1 MVLSGVPPFL
11 LFSCKWK
18 PTIHNLSIFVYLKQN
33 FVHPLMRFVRASDL
47 ETTQLQD
54 DLTPVSRAP
63 RRGGNTVYE
72 SIRQDIVEGRLAA
85 GARLKVGELADRY
98 QTSTNPVREALQQ
111 LRGEGFVLF
120 TPNRGARVRPIDDDF
135 VRDIY
140 EITNLLEPYMTRW
153 FVGYVTDD
161 DIQRMEALQAE
172 IEALGFDDP
181 EAYSRLDEQFHRIVY
196 DKHYNRHAVNLWW
209 RHREILRAIGRRF
222 PFSRA
227 RRQAIRVEHRA
238 LVESIK
244 RHDAD
249 GAAGVI
255 SRHVEGS
262 GRHLIEHM
270 RAART
275 IRGQGLWPLGGAPP
289 PASEDQRA

>member
-1 MVLSGVPPFL
+1 MYSEAGFCA
-11 LFSCKWK
+11 SADA
-18 PTIHNLSIFVYLKQN
+18 
-33 FVHPLMRFVRASDL
+33 VRGASDL
-47 ETTQLQD
+47 VTSQLQGTQ
-54 DLTPVSRAP
+54 TPVPHAP
-63 RRGGNTVYE
+63 ARGGNTVYE
-72 SIRQDIVEGRLAA
+72 SIRHDIVEGRLAA

-111 LRGEGFVLF
+111 LRGEGLVLF
-120 TPNRGARVRPIDDDF
+120 AANRGARVRPIDDDF
-135 VRDIY
+135 VRDVY

-161 DIQRMEALQAE
+161 DIQRMEALRDE

-270 RAART
+270 RSART
-275 IRGQGLWPLGGAPP
+275 IRGQGPWPAGGAPS
-289 PASEDQRA
+289 PASEDQPA